1 MQNSSILSNQDKSYI
16 RKLFTDLKIAE
27 NYQGEQYNGNYQFD
41 FIELP
46 DTALSIKNRYKS
58 KSAEAIAYFA
68 SSPVFADEQTTILH
82 LYSKNYDGGY
92 GYGARVRFSYAKILL
107 QETYDAKYNRSPLVH
122 LIDAYGQTALHHA
135 CKSFFLD
142 NIDSNRSVIH
152 QPAMIGMLL
161 AHGADPELKDKYG
174 KIPFDY
180 LQEALSKI
188 DPLILTKLDPN
199 TFAFRALS
207 SAYQNDLN
215 HEKQGQ
221 YEEVGK
227 KGLEEEYG
235 VEVVK
240 EKWKLVVYNQ
250 HLNLPK
256 HGQVVEQYM
265 NPEQLENI
273 TRWQDKV
280 KEVVV
285 PQVLAI
291 PSSAE
296 NNSCRV
302 GCVLF

>member
-1 MQNSSILSNQDKSYI
+1 MQNLSNQDRSNL
-16 RKLFTDLKIAE
+16 RKAFINLKVAE
-27 NYQGEQYNGNYQFD
+27 NYKGIKSEYDGKYQFN
-41 FIELP
+41 FIKLP
-46 DTALSIKNRYKS
+46 DVVLSIKDSYKS
-58 KSAEAIAYFA
+58 RSAEAISYFA
-68 SSPVFADEQTTILH
+68 SLPVFANKQTKILH
-82 LYSKNYDGGY
+82 LYVTNDDNICSFRSRFGY
-92 GYGARVRFSYAKILL
+92 VKILL
-107 QETYDAKYNRSPLVH
+107 QETYNTKHNSSPLVH
-122 LIDAYGQTALHHA
+122 LVDVYGQTALHHA
-135 CKSFFLD
+135 CISFNLIENPD
-142 NIDSNRSVIH
+142 VLNRSIIN
-152 QPAMIGMLL
+152 QCAMIGMLL

-199 TFAFRALS
+199 AFTFQALS
-207 SAYQNDLN
+207 SAYQNELN
-215 HEKQGQ
+215 YEIQGQ
-221 YEEVGK
+221 YGETAKKIIKEELNVDIDINFPPS
-227 KGLEEEYG
+227 L
-235 VEVVK
+235 
-240 EKWKLVVYNQ
+240 

-256 HGQVVEQYM
+256 HGNVGEQYM
-265 NPEQLENI
+265 IIENPKQLENI